1 MINLYNL
8 QRAVTTSN
16 KVARRNCQFYWKGT
30 TNKNQEAKRLY
41 WIEDY
46 WKDTDNVEEGKKV
59 ILFGTVYYVIKRGAL
74 LYLDP
79 PLLFTISNGILGIQ
93 KYFRWTSVRFL
104 CFVKTI
110 FLFYKF
116 YLFFCRQHFWGDFH
130 SNTAIFTQLKHLEP
144 PGNAF

>member
-59 ILFGTVYYVIKRGAL
+59 ILFGTVYYVIKRSVAVSWPSTTFYDFK
-74 LYLDP
+74 LYIRDSEV
-79 PLLFTISNGILGIQ
+79 F
-93 KYFRWTSVRFL
+93 
-104 CFVKTI
+104 
-110 FLFYKF
+110 
-116 YLFFCRQHFWGDFH
+116 
-130 SNTAIFTQLKHLEP
+130 
-144 PGNAF
+144 